1 MSDVTIDLVNAI
13 GDAFNA
19 NDIDA
24 VMQYFA
30 EDATFDHAAGPDVN
44 GKRFEALKPYGPCLA
59 DYLKTYLRYTGKHW
73 TAT

>member
-1 MSDVTIDLVNAI
+1 MTALTRDHVDAV

-30 EDATFDHAAGPDVN
+30 EDAVFDHAAGPEEY
-44 GKRFEALKPYGPCLA
+44 GARFEGNL
-59 DYLKTYLRYTGKHW
+59 
-73 TAT
+73 